1 MKEKL
6 LSVLLGMALLLGLTF
21 SASAAPVLLD
31 GIAAIVNKNIITQSE
46 LSVRIETIK
55 AQLTQQKIQ
64 IPPPDVLQKQVLDLM
79 INQVLENQMINRLNI
94 TVTSTDLKNALNS
107 FAAQKGMTV
116 AELQQTLQKQGLSE
130 EAFLT
135 QFKEQV
141 ALQKL
146 LSQVVASQVTVTP
159 EEIND
164 AMALMQSQA
173 SSQLQYH
180 LYHIVIPIPNSPT
193 QAESEAAENKASNL
207 LTQLNGGADFKMLAA
222 ANSTG
227 EDALEGGDMGWK
239 FLTEIPEPLADKIAS
254 MQPGSVIGPF
264 QIGNSFQLIYLSQTR
279 QGQAPTDNKT
289 LRAQVTQMIFSRKA
303 AEKEADWLSQLR
315 ASAYIKI
322 FI

>member
-1 MKEKL
+1 MLKKL
-6 LSVLLGMALLLGLTF
+6 LSVLLRMTLLLGLTF
-21 SASAAPVLLD
+21 SASATPVLLD

-46 LSVRIETIK
+46 LATRIEVIK
-55 AQLTQQKIQ
+55 SQLSQQKIQ
-64 IPPPDVLQKQVLDLM
+64 IPPPDVLQKQVLDLI
-79 INQVLENQMINRLNI
+79 INQVLENQMIKRLNI
-94 TVTSTDLKNALNS
+94 TVTPADMKNALTQ
-107 FAAQKGMTV
+107 FAAQKNMTV

-130 EAFLT
+130 ESFLA

-141 ALQKL
+141 AIQKL

-159 EEIND
+159 EEIDD
-164 AMALMQSQA
+164 AMTLMQSQA

-180 LYHIVIPIPNSPT
+180 LYHIVIPIPNSST
-193 QAESEAAENKASNL
+193 QAELEAAENKANDL
-207 LTQLNGGADFKMLAA
+207 LTQLNQGADFKMLAA

-239 FLTEIPEPLADKIAS
+239 FLTEIPEPLADKIAA
-254 MQPGSVIGPF
+254 MQPSSVIGPF
-264 QIGNSFQLIYLSQTR
+264 QIGNSFQLIYLAQTR
-279 QGQAPTDNKT
+279 QGQAPTDNKA
-289 LRAQVTQMIFSRKA
+289 LRTQVTQMIFSRKA